1 MDLQADSPTITASA
15 TSVAYT
21 ESAAVE
27 VTEPTPNTFNLD
39 FDIPIGEPL
48 TINVTYAS
56 ISDMNANTS
65 PTPSGY
71 TPALFDLAMIQ
82 SVEGA
87 ENADNAKL
95 YFYNGSA

>member
-1 MDLQADSPTITASA
+1 M
-15 TSVAYT
+15 AYT
-21 ESAAVE
+21 GSAAVT

-39 FDIPIGEPL
+39 FDIPVGEPL

-71 TPALFDLAMIQ
+71 TPTIFDLALIQ
-82 SVEGA
+82 SVEGE
-87 ENADNAKL
+87 ENVDNAKM